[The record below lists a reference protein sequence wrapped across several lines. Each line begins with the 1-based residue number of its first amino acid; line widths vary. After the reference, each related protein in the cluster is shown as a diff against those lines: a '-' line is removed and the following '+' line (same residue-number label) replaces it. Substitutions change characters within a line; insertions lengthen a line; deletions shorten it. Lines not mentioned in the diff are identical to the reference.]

1 MLRRCWRAGAAS
13 VPFEELVMTISRRV
27 PSFLSALAFA
37 SVIAAGSLTP
47 EVAHADVSAR
57 VADIAS
63 KGTIPPAVPVEAG
76 LGFGMAAAM
85 LAFGMSR
92 RARR

>member
-1 MLRRCWRAGAAS
+1 
-13 VPFEELVMTISRRV
+13 MTVSRRF
-27 PSFLSALAFA
+27 PSLLSALAFA
-37 SVIAAGSLTP
+37 SVVLAGSLTP
-47 EVAHADVSAR
+47 KVAHADVSPR

-85 LAFGMSR
+85 LAFGMGR